1 MLNLKPEG
9 KPGKS
14 TNIYIFL
21 VSIQKAFLKISNL
34 YDLYLLDPETEKKE
48 F

>member
-14 TNIYIFL
+14 TNIYFFSIYSKGIFEN
-21 VSIQKAFLKISNL
+21 IKFI
-34 YDLYLLDPETEKKE
+34 
-48 F
+48 